1 MPHVVI
7 PVLNEALAL
16 PDLLAA
22 MPPGY
27 TAVVADNG
35 SNWYVSGV
43 SDTRWDPAIFD
54 AFRQVHG
61 GDFEVVKMGPV
72 TTP

>member
-1 MPHVVI
+1 MI
-7 PVLNEALAL
+7 
-16 PDLLAA
+16 
-22 MPPGY
+22 
-27 TAVVADNG
+27 VADNG

-61 GDFEVVKMGPV
+61 GDFEVVKMGTVVIP
-72 TTP
+72 